1 MFYHVIL
8 TDSCNLCCSYCRGKE
23 FEKLSGGRTPVA
35 IDASLPPDLS
45 YDLRDLSSFL
55 SRDPDPVITFYGG
68 EPLMRMDLVQTMMDD
83 LRGVRFMIQTN
94 GTLLHLLGPDYVNR
108 METILISVDG
118 PEGVTDAN
126 RGDGTFGRVFKNIQ
140 GIVRDG
146 FSGELIARMTV
157 TGQTDIRS
165 AVQYLSSN
173 DQYAFSSIHWQID
186 ADFSGD
192 SADRNFAAWMTGKY
206 NPGIRALIADWVEI
220 MVQEGRVA
228 RWYPFLQT
236 AEDLLQGKSSRLRCG
251 CGYANYTIMTDG
263 HIGPCPVMIGMEDS
277 YIGHIMT
284 ADPLTLP
291 VVNLTGSCTEC
302 EILGFCGGRCLFADL
317 TRPWPPEHKSVIC
330 SSVHTLHDGLKA
342 AIPVIRDLLHA
353 GQISREDFS
362 HTRYN
367 GCEIIP

>member
-8 TDSCNLCCSYCRGKE
+8 TDSCNLCCSYCRGKD

-146 FSGELIARMTV
+146 FSGELDCPDD
-157 TGQTDIRS
+157 GYWTDRYTQCS
-165 AVQYLSSN
+165 PVPL
-173 DQYAFSSIHWQID
+173 FE
-186 ADFSGD
+186 
-192 SADRNFAAWMTGKY
+192 R
-206 NPGIRALIADWVEI
+206 PVCIRAPSTGRLMLI
-220 MVQEGRVA
+220 
-228 RWYPFLQT
+228 FL
-236 AEDLLQGKSSRLRCG
+236 G
-251 CGYANYTIMTDG
+251 I
-263 HIGPCPVMIGMEDS
+263 
-277 YIGHIMT
+277 
-284 ADPLTLP
+284 PLT
-291 VVNLTGSCTEC
+291 G
-302 EILGFCGGRCLFADL
+302 ILRHG
-317 TRPWPPEHKSVIC
+317 
-330 SSVHTLHDGLKA
+330 
-342 AIPVIRDLLHA
+342 
-353 GQISREDFS
+353 
-362 HTRYN
+362 
-367 GCEIIP
+367 